1 MINEIK
7 NIISNIGLA
16 DIVKT
21 LFYILSAVLIGFGI
35 YMFGLYVTM
44 PPTNKSKQIVSRVNN
59 LDKGEKQTLINKV
72 LGGFSQKVILGFV
85 ELSATTKYKL
95 QTALDYFHYNVSPE
109 QHFSDALAA
118 GILVM
123 FLCALLMFVN
133 PYFGVLALV
142 LGVFI
147 FSNELNAPVKKL
159 NSVKK
164 NIEYDSALFCKFIAD
179 ALKEDNRNVIEIL
192 TSCKESVSNDF
203 KLELEHTLT
212 DLKTG
217 NQEEALVAM
226 SKRVGSSTMTQIV
239 VGLLGVLR
247 GDDQTIYFDMLYEKL
262 YKEELARIKKSNSTK
277 AGTISKL
284 AMVLIL
290 PVIAMILIPIIL
302 VLAEELKKN
311 GVI

>member
-123 FLCALLMFVN
+123 FLCALLMFAN

-147 FSNELNAPVKKL
+147 FTNELNSPVKKL